1 MSWKR
6 SPNAK
11 AVALAAWLALCE
23 AGSGPGKLRIY
34 SGSQPA
40 TGGGS
45 LSGNTLLVEFTLNDP
60 ASSAGAFSTS
70 PAVSATASATG
81 TATWGRLVD
90 SDGNAVADG
99 TVGVELTLSSSSI
112 VSGNSYSFTGGTITE
127 G

>member
-1 MSWKR
+1 MTWKR
-6 SPNAK
+6 STAAK
-11 AVALAAWLALCE
+11 AAALTAWLGLLE

-34 SGSQPA
+34 SGTQPA
-40 TGGGS
+40 TGGGA

-70 PAVSATASATG
+70 PAVSATAAASG

-90 SDGNAVADG
+90 SDGNVVADG
-99 TVGVELTLSSSSI
+99 AVGSELTLSSSSI
-112 VSGNSYSFTGGTITE
+112 TSGNSYSFTGGTITE

>member
-6 SPNAK
+6 SANAK

-23 AGSGPGKLRIY
+23 AGSAAGKLRIY
-34 SGSQPA
+34 SGTQPA
-40 TGGGS
+40 TGGGG
-45 LSGNTLLVEFTLNDP
+45 LSGNTLLIEFTLNDP
-60 ASSAGAFSTS
+60 ASSAGAFVVS

-81 TATWGRLVD
+81 TAVWGRLVD

-99 TVGVELTLSSSSI
+99 TVGVELTLSSTSI
-112 VSGNSYSFTGGTITE
+112 TSGNSYSFTGGTITE

>member
-6 SPNAK
+6 SANAK

-23 AGSGPGKLRIY
+23 AGAGPGKLRIY
-34 SGSQPA
+34 SGTQPA
-40 TGGGS
+40 TGGGG

-60 ASSAGAFSTS
+60 ASSAGVFSTS
-70 PAVSATASATG
+70 PAVSANATATG

-99 TVGVELTLSSSSI
+99 AVGVELTLSSTSI
-112 VSGNSYSFTGGTITE
+112 TNGNSYSFTGGTITE